1 MLVVRDS
8 SGKEIEVLFG
18 NRKAKKESK
27 KNKRKVLNSMN
38 QYPYQERPSQPQHQQ
53 QGYSQQQQPPYDYSQ
68 QPASQYDYTQQPQAQ
83 YDYGYQQQ
91 QPYQPPSMGAQQAGA
106 PTFGAQGA
114 TNQMAATGMRLSGRR
129 GLIMGIGGVVAFLGF
144 LLPYNWSYSGYA
156 LASMYGIYWLD
167 GLCVVAAL
175 VLIGALRVLP
185 AWVQAN
191 KKRWAQSLMALG
203 GGGALLHFLIVN
215 TNASP
220 FYWGIGAWLYLLGMI
235 AVGIG
240 ALLFA

>member
-1 MLVVRDS
+1 
-8 SGKEIEVLFG
+8 
-18 NRKAKKESK
+18 
-27 KNKRKVLNSMN
+27 MN
-38 QYPYQERPSQPQHQQ
+38 QYPYQEQPSQPQHQG
-53 QGYSQQQQPPYDYSQ
+53 QGYSQPTHQQHDYSQ
-68 QPASQYDYTQQPQAQ
+68 QPTSQYDYSQPQAQ

-91 QPYQPPSMGAQQAGA
+91 PYQGYQPPSRGTQQAGA
-106 PTFGAQGA
+106 PMFGAQSGA
-114 TNQMAATGMRLSGRR
+114 GRSATPGMRLSDRR
-129 GLIMGIGGVVAFLGF
+129 GLIVGIGGIVAFLGF
-144 LLPYNWSYSGYA
+144 LLPYNWSYSGYQ

-175 VLIGALRVLP
+175 ILIGTLRVLP
-185 AWVQAN
+185 SWVESR
-191 KKRWAQSLMALG
+191 KKRWTQLLMALG

-240 ALLFA
+240 GLLFAL